1 MNSGADPSRISMVD
15 LAGAHSPLEP
25 DLQAAFTRVLRS
37 GRFILGEEIDAFE
50 REVAAALGVEHAIAC
65 SSGTDALLAAL
76 MALELEPGDEVLC
89 PSFTFFATGGC
100 VWRLGARPVFVE
112 VSAESWNAEREH
124 FEARMGP
131 RTRAIVPVHLFG
143 RLTDMEPILDLGR
156 RHGVPVIEDAAQA
169 LGATDRGRQAGTF
182 GELGCFSFFPTKNLG
197 GFGDGGLVAATDAA
211 LAVKVRSLRN
221 HGQSSRYIHERVGGN
236 FRLDALQ
243 AALLRVKLPHVPAMN
258 ERRRQVAARYGDL
271 FVAAGLVAG
280 AGPGDGA
287 VDSDLPVALPQ
298 PAGAA
303 HVFHQYVIRVL
314 PEGARDLLR
323 RELDARGIE
332 TQIYYPVPLHLQ
344 PCFSS
349 LGYRVGDLPTTEQ
362 LANQVLALPMH
373 PDLTAAQQERVV
385 GEIARAL
392 GRGGRA
398 AAAPA
403 SISR

>member
-1 MNSGADPSRISMVD
+1 MSSGADAPRISMVD

-25 DLQAAFTRVLRS
+25 ELQAAFTRVLRS

-100 VWRLGARPVFVE
+100 VWRLGARPVFVD

-124 FEARMGP
+124 FEARIGP

-143 RLTDMEPILDLGR
+143 RLADMEPILDLGR

-169 LGATDRGRQAGTF
+169 LGAIDRGRQAGTF

-197 GFGDGGLVAATDAA
+197 GFGDGGLVAATDGA
-211 LAVKVRSLRN
+211 LAAKVRSLRN
-221 HGQSSRYIHERVGGN
+221 HGQSSRYIHETVGGN

-258 ERRRQVAARYGDL
+258 ERRRQVAARYGEL
-271 FVAAGLVAG
+271 FIAAGLA
-280 AGPGDGA
+280 PGG
-287 VDSDLPVALPQ
+287 
-298 PAGAA
+298 
-303 HVFHQYVIRVL
+303 
-314 PEGARDLLR
+314 
-323 RELDARGIE
+323 
-332 TQIYYPVPLHLQ
+332 
-344 PCFSS
+344 
-349 LGYRVGDLPTTEQ
+349 
-362 LANQVLALPMH
+362 
-373 PDLTAAQQERVV
+373 
-385 GEIARAL
+385 
-392 GRGGRA
+392 
-398 AAAPA
+398 
-403 SISR
+403 